1 MILEII
7 VLVLATLLCVL
18 SAKVYRLEKELKEL
32 KMSNKPYLE
41 NEIKAL
47 KYQLLIEKQKHKKTK
62 EKVFKLKNIQG
73 EKYEKLKAEFAK
85 NQLFVFR
92 DDELFLWVESLM
104 RELKTKILCTNDELS
119 KKACDILV
127 FKLEK
132 RRKNFN
138 Y

>member
-1 MILEII
+1 MQH
-7 VLVLATLLCVL
+7 
-18 SAKVYRLEKELKEL
+18 LK
-32 KMSNKPYLE
+32 

-47 KYQLLIEKQKHKKTK
+47 KYQLLIEKQKHKKTR
-62 EKVFKLKNIQG
+62 EKVFNLKYIQG

-104 RELKTKILCTNDELS
+104 RELKTKILSANDELS
-119 KKACDILV
+119 KKACDVLV

>member
-1 MILEII
+1 
-7 VLVLATLLCVL
+7 
-18 SAKVYRLEKELKEL
+18 
-32 KMSNKPYLE
+32 MSNKPYLE

-92 DDELFLWVESLM
+92 DDE
-104 RELKTKILCTNDELS
+104 
-119 KKACDILV
+119 
-127 FKLEK
+127 
-132 RRKNFN
+132 
-138 Y
+138 

>member
-1 MILEII
+1 
-7 VLVLATLLCVL
+7 
-18 SAKVYRLEKELKEL
+18 
-32 KMSNKPYLE
+32 
-41 NEIKAL
+41 
-47 KYQLLIEKQKHKKTK
+47 
-62 EKVFKLKNIQG
+62 
-73 EKYEKLKAEFAK
+73 
-85 NQLFVFR
+85 
-92 DDELFLWVESLM
+92 M

>member
-62 EKVFKLKNIQG
+62 EKVLSLK
-73 EKYEKLKAEFAK
+73 YT
-85 NQLFVFR
+85 
-92 DDELFLWVESLM
+92 
-104 RELKTKILCTNDELS
+104 RENTRN
-119 KKACDILV
+119 
-127 FKLEK
+127 
-132 RRKNFN
+132 
-138 Y
+138 

>member
-1 MILEII
+1 MPSDRVEIELFTGFYDKKGNKIYEGDILYSFEGCSEDE
-7 VLVLATLLCVL
+7 AFKY
-18 SAKVYRLEKELKEL
+18 KV
-32 KMSNKPYLE
+32 
-41 NEIKAL
+41 
-47 KYQLLIEKQKHKKTK
+47 
-62 EKVFKLKNIQG
+62 VFKEGAFYLVECGDDG
-73 EKYEKLKAEFAK
+73 EEWDEDLLSEFC
-85 NQLFVFR
+85 LEELEFVFR

>member
-1 MILEII
+1 
-7 VLVLATLLCVL
+7 
-18 SAKVYRLEKELKEL
+18 
-32 KMSNKPYLE
+32 MSNKPYLE

-47 KYQLLIEKQKHKKTK
+47 KYHLLIEKQKHKKTK